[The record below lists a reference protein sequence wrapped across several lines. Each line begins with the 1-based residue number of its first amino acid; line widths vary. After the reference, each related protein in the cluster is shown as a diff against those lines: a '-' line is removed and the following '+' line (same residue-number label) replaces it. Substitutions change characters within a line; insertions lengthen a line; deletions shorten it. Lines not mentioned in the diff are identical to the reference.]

1 MADSSNSTCGAI
13 RRPLIGVGVVVVRP
27 EDGKIYVGVRK
38 GSHGA
43 TKLALPGGHLE
54 FGEAWADCAAR
65 EGSYFRPV
73 QEQQLKKKSD
83 DDDPLIRISYLILP
97 LCL

>member
-1 MADSSNSTCGAI
+1 VVVEEISMADSTCSTSGATI

-54 FGEAWADCAAR
+54 FGEAWAVCAAR
-65 EGSYFRPV
+65 EGSYFFDRY
-73 QEQQLKKKSD
+73 QNN
-83 DDDPLIRISYLILP
+83 
-97 LCL
+97 